1 METQNILISLEKEN
15 PFIEWSQLLRWHS
28 INEIKKSIKKD
39 AFEKT
44 LKIRPIKYGQYDA
57 YIVPTHITIYL
68 DDAPKSRAYLV
79 TEVYLMLDGT
89 SQIKLC
95 ISENGYNWECKGLS

>member
-44 LKIRPIKYGQYDA
+44 LRIRPIKYGQYDA
-57 YIVPTHITIYL
+57 YIVPTHITIYR
-68 DDAPKSRAYLV
+68 DDASESCAYLA
-79 TEVYLMLDGT
+79 TEVDLMLGGT

-95 ISENGYNWECKGLS
+95 VSENVCNWKCKGFS